1 MSSRNDK
8 SRICIGVIT
17 GAKGIK
23 GELRIKPLT
32 VKPQDVAA
40 YGPVETEDGSR
51 QLVLSKVTISGK
63 GKGIVARAEG
73 ITTRNQAEA
82 LKGIRLYVAKATLPP
97 IDQDEYYQADLIGLK
112 VTKQDGTEIGA
123 VVALQDFG
131 AGDLL
136 EIRLYGRNATVLL
149 PFTVE
154 CVPHVD
160 VPGGIVSVDPPE
172 GLFDVPDGSAAM
184 AQDVDLDK
192 E

>member
-1 MSSRNDK
+1 MASRKDK

-17 GAKGIK
+17 GARGIK

-32 VKPQDVAA
+32 AKPQDVAA

-51 QLVLSKVTISGK
+51 QLVLNKVAIA

-82 LKGIRLYVAKATLPP
+82 LKGIRLYVPKAALPE
-97 IDQDEYYQADLIGLK
+97 IDEDEYYQADLIGLK

-136 EIRLYGRNATVLL
+136 EIRLHGRKTTVLL
-149 PFTVE
+149 PFTAE
-154 CVPHVD
+154 CVPQID
-160 VPGGIVSVDPPE
+160 VAGGTVSVDPPE
-172 GLFDVPDGSAAM
+172 GLFDVPDGTAAM

-192 E
+192 D